1 MKNDLNQS
9 IEWIDVTLF
18 LMIGN
23 AEITDY
29 KLSDAEL
36 KVIMEKADTLLS
48 FSVGEG
54 GMYTSEDVQRKVQN
68 AYSWYMR
75 IQENV
80 PEEELDQT
88 IMNQIQ
94 RAAKMLKDEEW
105 FNTTFAENVIND
117 MVDIAKADGEI
128 IPNEKG
134 SLNAL
139 ADFWGVEKP
148 F

>member
-1 MKNDLNQS
+1 MDYA
-9 IEWIDVTLF
+9 TLF

-48 FSVGEG
+48 FSLGEG
-54 GMYTSEDVQRKVQN
+54 VMYTSEDVQKKVQN
-68 AYSWYMR
+68 AYGWYMR

-80 PEEELDQT
+80 PEEQLDQT
-88 IMNQIQ
+88 IMDEIQ
-94 RAAKMLKDEEW
+94 RVAKALKDEDW
-105 FNTTFAENVIND
+105 FNPTFAENVIQD
-117 MVDIAKADGEI
+117 MVDIAKADGEVI
-128 IPNEKG
+128 ENEKG

-139 ADFWGVEKP
+139 ASFWGVKKP

>member
-9 IEWIDVTLF
+9 IEWIDATLF

-36 KVIMEKADTLLS
+36 KIIMEKADTLLS

-54 GMYTSEDVQRKVQN
+54 VMYTSQDVQRKVQN
-68 AYSWYMR
+68 AYNWYMR

-80 PEEELDQT
+80 PEDQLDQT
-88 IMNQIQ
+88 IMNEIQ
-94 RAAKMLKDEEW
+94 RVAKSLKDEEW
-105 FNTTFAENVIND
+105 FNPTFAENVIQD
-117 MVDIAKADGEI
+117 MVDIAKADGEV

-134 SLNAL
+134 SLNSL
-139 ADFWGVEKP
+139 AGFWGVKNP

>member
-1 MKNDLNQS
+1 MKNDQNQN
-9 IEWIDVTLF
+9 IEWIDATLF

-54 GMYTSEDVQRKVQN
+54 VMYTSEDVQRKVQN
-68 AYSWYMR
+68 AYNWYMR

-80 PEEELDQT
+80 PEEQLDQT
-88 IMNQIQ
+88 IMDEIQ
-94 RAAKMLKDEEW
+94 RVAKALKDEDW
-105 FNTTFAENVIND
+105 FNPTFAENVIQD
-117 MVDIAKADGEI
+117 MVDIAKADGEVI
-128 IPNEKG
+128 ENEKG

-139 ADFWGVEKP
+139 ASFWGVEKP